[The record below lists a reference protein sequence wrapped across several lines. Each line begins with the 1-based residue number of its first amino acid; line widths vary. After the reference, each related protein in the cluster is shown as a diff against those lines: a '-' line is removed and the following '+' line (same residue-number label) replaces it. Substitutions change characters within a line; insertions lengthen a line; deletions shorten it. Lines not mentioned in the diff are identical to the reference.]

1 MYKLVAEDGRWA
13 IRDNS
18 MIFCNVVYVSD
29 IADARK
35 YHLIDEN
42 REEI

>member
-13 IRDNS
+13 VRDNS
-18 MIFCNVVYVSD
+18 MIFSNVVYLSD
-29 IADARK
+29 EKDAMK